1 MQSAGPPGE
10 ASHHRTPCRSALRLA
25 LCSRTAALL
34 ESLARAWRSRGQTL
48 GSGGRC
54 PGTTSHG
61 LPTPEPT
68 WETKRWPGPRE
79 VCAAFLGGSARLSLA
94 LAHGPQLARCRY
106 LCPTSSSGPRVIP
119 GPEVYGS
126 HTWLVP
132 GLPDCPPPPPLP
144 PPPWAW
150 RPPWWAGWVQPQ
162 GRASGR
168 GLQGWDWPRARC
180 RGPPSVRHGP
190 QHRPRAAAHSAALST
205 RGTFLALECP
215 CSRGHPSWGGVL
227 SDSLLVAAD
236 TVRRSLSSAFSS
248 VDPLPGPR

>member
-1 MQSAGPPGE
+1 MARSVGCDRCPRMSHSGGGRLRWERPWRVGEGPCESAAP
-10 ASHHRTPCRSALRLA
+10 
-25 LCSRTAALL
+25 CSRFFHKPETTLKK
-34 ESLARAWRSRGQTL
+34 ES
-48 GSGGRC
+48 
-54 PGTTSHG
+54 
-61 LPTPEPT
+61 PEPT

-79 VCAAFLGGSARLSLA
+79 VCAAFLGGSTRLSLA

-168 GLQGWDWPRARC
+168 GLQGWDWPGARC

-190 QHRPRAAAHSAALST
+190 QHQPRAAAHSAALST